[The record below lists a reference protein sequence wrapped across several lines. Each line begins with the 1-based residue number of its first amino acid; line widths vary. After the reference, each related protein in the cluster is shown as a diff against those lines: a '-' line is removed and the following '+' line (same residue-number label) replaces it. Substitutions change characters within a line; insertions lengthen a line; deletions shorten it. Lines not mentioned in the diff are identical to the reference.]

1 MADTIPEPLPIGAP
15 APAFDLPAVGGGRV
29 ALDDLRDADV
39 VVYVQGCNHC
49 PVVLA
54 NIGRLTDLARAY
66 RDQGVRFVMVN
77 SNDAERYADDS
88 FEAMERFAQD
98 HDLPFPY
105 LHDEDQSVALAY
117 RTVRTP
123 EVLVFDAARRLR
135 YHGRIDDAPKDAAAA
150 TTNELRDA
158 LDALLA
164 GREPAEPETW
174 AVGCTV
180 KWKPGNA
187 PGARAAS

>member
-1 MADTIPEPLPIGAP
+1 MADTIQAPLPIGAP

-29 ALDDLRDADV
+29 ALDDLEDADV

-54 NIGRLTDLARAY
+54 NLGRLTALARGY
-66 RDQGVRFVMVN
+66 RDRGVRFVMVS
-77 SNDAERYADDS
+77 SNDADRYPGDS
-88 FEAMERFAQD
+88 FEAMHRFAAE

-105 LHDEDQSVALAY
+105 LHDEDQTVARSY

-123 EVLVFDAARRLR
+123 EVLVFDAERRLR
-135 YHGRIDDAPKDAAAA
+135 YHGRIDDAPKDPEAA
-150 TTNELRDA
+150 TTHELRDA
-158 LDALLA
+158 LEALLD
-164 GREPAEPETW
+164 GREPAEAETW

-180 KWKPGNA
+180 KWKPGTT
-187 PGARAAS
+187 PGAS